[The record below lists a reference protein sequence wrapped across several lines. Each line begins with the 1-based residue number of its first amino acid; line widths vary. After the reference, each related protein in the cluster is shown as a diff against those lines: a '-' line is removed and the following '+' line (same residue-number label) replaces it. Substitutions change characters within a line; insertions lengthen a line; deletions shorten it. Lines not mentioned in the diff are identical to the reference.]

1 MRNEQFSSA
10 LYMLITLAYHDAYL
24 GQKKMNSKEI
34 ALGLK
39 TNPVVVRRLMA
50 LLSEAGL
57 ITSRKGRD
65 GGVWLAQSPDKMTL
79 ADIYKAVELP
89 EMISEFHKPALKA
102 CAVSCSMKKI
112 VSQVSDTLEKDVR
125 KSLAKTK
132 LSDLLGKV
140 E

>member
-125 KSLAKTK
+125 KSLAKTT

-140 E
+140 D